1 MPPKNILARDLS
13 HYALELRYEDLPE
26 DVVWQAKR
34 MTLDTLGC
42 AIAACEAEPV
52 RIARKLALDVQGKRN
67 TATLLG
73 THHRSTLDL
82 ATFVNVTMA
91 RYLDLNDYK
100 PKPGGHPSDNI
111 LTCLTVSDFSRAT
124 GKDFLTS
131 VVLAYEVQGAFGEA
145 TRFKDREWTW
155 DYTNNVLIAS
165 AVVASKLMGLSVEMA
180 TEAVNIAVNAHIS
193 MLQVRSGEISLW
205 KAGSSGEAA
214 KSAVF
219 SAMLAAEGMTGPSPI
234 FEGEY
239 GYFKQ
244 VMGVDSV
251 KVCDFGR
258 GGKYSISDTR
268 IKLYPSNGSTQTG
281 ICAAVNARKSIEN
294 IVDIEKVE
302 ILTNA
307 RTYKGS
313 GKGAEKWAPKTRE
326 TADHS
331 LPYTVATALID
342 GTVSPS
348 SYESEKLQNQ
358 QVATLMNKITVQEDA
373 ALTSMFPEKSATT
386 LKIQLRSGKVIVETV
401 EYPKGHPQHPVSDE
415 EIEIKF
421 RNLVGGYLKKSQIQS
436 IIDFIW
442 MLEKQPGLGQLFES
456 CVTEKLP

>member
-1 MPPKNILARDLS
+1 
-13 HYALELRYEDLPE
+13 
-26 DVVWQAKR
+26 
-34 MTLDTLGC
+34 
-42 AIAACEAEPV
+42 
-52 RIARKLALDVQGKRN
+52 
-67 TATLLG
+67 
-73 THHRSTLDL
+73 
-82 ATFVNVTMA
+82 
-91 RYLDLNDYK
+91 
-100 PKPGGHPSDNI
+100 
-111 LTCLTVSDFSRAT
+111 
-124 GKDFLTS
+124 
-131 VVLAYEVQGAFGEA
+131 
-145 TRFKDREWTW
+145 
-155 DYTNNVLIAS
+155 VLIAS

-251 KVCDFGR
+251 KVSDFGL

-268 IKLYPSNGSTQTG
+268 IKRYPSNGSTQTG
-281 ICAAVNARKSIEN
+281 ICAAINARKSIEN

-348 SYESEKLQNQ
+348 SYEPEKLQSQ

-373 ALTSMFPEKSATT
+373 ALTSMFPAKSATT
-386 LKIQLRSGKVIVETV
+386 LKIQLKSGKVVVETV

-442 MLEKQPGLGQLFES
+442 MLEKQSGLGQLFES
-456 CVTEKLP
+456 CVTEKLPLR